1 MDQLIIFVV
10 LIAIGYA
17 AGTIAERKHY
27 RSIEKREQDFLN
39 LPAVTI
45 KNAGHHDEEIE
56 KSELV
61 AGNAVISLDYFK
73 RFLAGLR
80 NIFGGEVMSYESLV
94 DRARREAVLRM
105 KDMAGRADI
114 ILNLR
119 IETSVIGQSANS
131 RRSIGSVE
139 AIAYGTA
146 VTLRKAG

>member
-1 MDQLIIFVV
+1 LHR
-10 LIAIGYA
+10 G
-17 AGTIAERKHY
+17 AEKKHY
-27 RSIEKREQDFLN
+27 RSIEKREQEFLS

-45 KNAGHHDEEIE
+45 KNAVHHDDVIE

-61 AGNAVISLDYFK
+61 TGNAVISLDYFK

-80 NIFGGEVMSYESLV
+80 NIFGGEVMSYETLI
-94 DRARREAVLRM
+94 DRARREAVIRM
-105 KDMAGRADI
+105 KDMAGTADI

-119 IETSVIGQSANS
+119 IETSAIGQSANS